1 MVVVTAGLGRL
12 TGRPFAMLGAATPA
26 GCHILAAVHA
36 AVIVAVGAAAV
47 LHAMAFMLA
56 GLMLLALLGVLARL
70 MLARLARL
78 ARLVRLVLLMVLML
92 GGSRLRESRSG
103 EHERHRGK
111 YKFHVNSPEAFN

>member
-47 LHAMAFMLA
+47 LHVMAFMLA

-70 MLARLARL
+70 MLARL